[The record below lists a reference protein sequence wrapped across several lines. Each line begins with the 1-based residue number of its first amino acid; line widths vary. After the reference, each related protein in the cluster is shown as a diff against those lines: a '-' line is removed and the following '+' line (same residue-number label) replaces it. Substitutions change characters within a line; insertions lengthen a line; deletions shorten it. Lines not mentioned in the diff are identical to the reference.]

1 MVLKPFAIAALSL
14 LITYLF
20 TKLRFK
26 RFKQYAHLPQLSPS
40 LIWGHMLVYD
50 EISKHAQRDRHPD
63 LIFAEMYEK
72 LGRPP
77 LIFLEMRPI
86 SKPVALITSHD
97 IAEQVTKSSNLFP
110 WSTPK
115 TPTMKDIIHLL
126 GPSSLNSAEGEEWR
140 RLRKRFAPGFA
151 PNQLITLL
159 PCILDKTEPFINRLE
174 DYVRSGEQ
182 FSLLSLTVNLTID
195 VISAVTMEEDLG
207 AQSIDPSGQSQVIRL
222 FMELLSTYSSKYN
235 RPWWLDPSLGAKRRR
250 LAEQVDGMLRDI
262 VRRKFDEHQRTKQ
275 GDKSR
280 SILSL
285 SFQDIDE
292 LTPEL
297 LSHTSDQLKSF
308 FFAGHDT
315 TSILLSWTF
324 YELSRSPRVQKAVR
338 AELDELFG
346 PDPNAS
352 VVRSKLYANGE
363 DLVRRMTYVSAVIKE
378 VLRIHP
384 PAGTGR
390 YTEPGSGFTVRT
402 STGEEF
408 CLDGTIIYNCQHI
421 IHRDPSIY
429 GASADDFIPERWLS
443 DTSTWGFTPSA
454 WRPFERGP
462 RNCIGQ
468 ELANIEARVIVAIVA
483 RQFDFVKVGLGE
495 LDLDENDQPVLN
507 DKNQYKVKSELYPML
522 QVTVKPVDGMMMKV
536 KHAQQQCQ

>member
-26 RFKQYAHLPQLSPS
+26 RFKQYAHLPQLPPS

-77 LIFLEMRPI
+77 LIFLDMRPI

-182 FSLLSLTVNLTID
+182 FSLLFLTVNLTID
-195 VISAVTMEEDLG
+195 VISAVAMEEDLG

-346 PDPNAS
+346 PDPDPS

-363 DLVRRMTYVSAVIKE
+363 DLVRRMT
-378 VLRIHP
+378 
-384 PAGTGR
+384 
-390 YTEPGSGFTVRT
+390 
-402 STGEEF
+402 
-408 CLDGTIIYNCQHI
+408 
-421 IHRDPSIY
+421 
-429 GASADDFIPERWLS
+429 
-443 DTSTWGFTPSA
+443 TWGFTPSA

-468 ELANIEARVIVAIVA
+468 ELANIEARVIIAIVA
-483 RQFDFVKVGLGE
+483 RQFAFVKVGLGE

-507 DKNQYKVKSELYPML
+507 DKDQYKVKSELYPML

>member
-1 MVLKPFAIAALSL
+1 
-14 LITYLF
+14 
-20 TKLRFK
+20 
-26 RFKQYAHLPQLSPS
+26 
-40 LIWGHMLVYD
+40 
-50 EISKHAQRDRHPD
+50 
-63 LIFAEMYEK
+63 MYEK

-77 LIFLEMRPI
+77 LIFVDMRPV

-97 IAEQVTKSSNLFP
+97 IAEQ
-110 WSTPK
+110 
-115 TPTMKDIIHLL
+115 
-126 GPSSLNSAEGEEWR
+126 GEDWR

-151 PNQLITLL
+151 PNQLVNLL
-159 PCILDKTEPFINRLE
+159 PCILDKVEPFIHRLE
-174 DYVRSGEQ
+174 DYTRSGEQ

-195 VISAVTMEEDLG
+195 VISAVAMDEDLG
-207 AQSIDPSGQSQVIRL
+207 AQSIDQSGQSQVIRL
-222 FMELLSTYSSKYN
+222 FMELLSTYSGRHN
-235 RPWWLDPSLGAKRRR
+235 LPWWLVPSLGAKRRR
-250 LAEQVDGMLRDI
+250 LAAQVDGMLRDI
-262 VRRKFDEHQRTKQ
+262 VRRKFDEYQRT
-275 GDKSR
+275 GGSDKSR

-297 LSHTSDQLKSF
+297 LSHTADQMKSF

-315 TSILLSWTF
+315 TSILLAWTF

-338 AELDELFG
+338 DELDKLFG
-346 PDPNAS
+346 PDPDPS
-352 VVRSKLYANGE
+352 SVRSMLYSNGG

-408 CLDGTIIYNCQHI
+408 CLDGTIIYNCQAI
-421 IHRDPSIY
+421 IHRDPNVY
-429 GASADDFIPERWLS
+429 GASANDFIPERWLG

-468 ELANIEARVIVAIVA
+468 ELANLEARVIIAIVA

-495 LDLDENDQPVLN
+495 LDLDGKGQPILDDKDQC
-507 DKNQYKVKSELYPML
+507 KVKSELYP
-522 QVTVKPVDGMMMKV
+522 VS
-536 KHAQQQCQ
+536 HAVWAV